1 MKKRSGSYPPVR
13 VEGNGRAVVS
23 QAGAVLLVETVR
35 KTGLD
40 QAISQALAPWCK
52 PRAVH
57 DPGKILL
64 DLALATALGGDCLAD
79 VAMLR
84 AERALFGP
92 VASDP
97 TVSRLVDTLAAAGSR
112 ALAAIRTAR
121 AEVRAGIWQLAGS
134 DAPHAGGQVIVDID
148 GVLVLAH
155 SEKEDATRTWKKTYG
170 HHPLM
175 AFVDHA
181 GGGTGEP
188 VAGLLRPGRAGS
200 NTATDHIETTRLAL
214 AQLPRKFRRGRR
226 TLIRTDSAGGTHKF
240 LDWLTA
246 RGRWLS
252 YSVGMTITEQ
262 IHQAVL
268 KIPASAWTPAVEPG
282 GRIRD
287 GAWVAELAGDVLDGW
302 PKGMRLIVRKER
314 PHPGAQLRFTDAD
327 GMRLTAFA
335 TNTQDA
341 AIAALELRH
350 RQRARAEDRIRA
362 ARATGLTNL
371 PLHDTAQNRVWL
383 EIVQIALDLLA
394 WMPMLAL
401 TGPARLWEPKRLR
414 LRLFSAAAQ
423 LVTTGRRR
431 ILRLAKHWP
440 WTDVITEA
448 LQRLA
453 ALPNPG

>member
-35 KTGLD
+35 KSGADAALS
-40 QAISQALAPWCK
+40 AALAPWCK

-64 DLALATALGGDCLAD
+64 DLALATAVGGDCLAD

-84 AERALFGP
+84 AEPAVFGP

-112 ALAAIRTAR
+112 ALTAIRAAR
-121 AEVRAGIWQLAGS
+121 AEVRDRIWQLAGPH
-134 DAPHAGGQVIVDID
+134 APHADGQVIVDID

-155 SEKEDATRTWKKTYG
+155 SDKEDATRTWKKTYG

-175 AFVDHA
+175 AFVDH
-181 GGGTGEP
+181 GRGGTGEP

-200 NTATDHIETTRLAL
+200 NTAADHIETTRLAL
-214 AQLPRKFRRGRR
+214 AQLPGKFRRGRR

-268 KIPASAWTPAVEPG
+268 KVPASAWTPAVEPG
-282 GRIRD
+282 GEIRD

-302 PKGMRLIVRKER
+302 PKGARLIIRKER

-335 TNTQDA
+335 TNTPGT

-362 ARATGLTNL
+362 ARATGLRNL
-371 PLHDTAQNRVWL
+371 PLHDAAQNQVWL

-431 ILRLAKHWP
+431 YLRLAKHWP
-440 WTDVITEA
+440 WTDVITDA
-448 LQRLA
+448 LDRLHT
-453 ALPNPG
+453 LPNPG